1 MRAAENRATNSM
13 MGFEFS
19 QEKFPAPSTSWILQ
33 PVASIRSKSRTEN
46 PEGYDLDLDF
56 WSGKAIK

>member
-1 MRAAENRATNSM
+1 MRAAENRATNSNM
-13 MGFEFS
+13 AFELS

-33 PVASIRSKSRTEN
+33 PVASIRSKSKTEN
-46 PEGYDLDLDF
+46 PEGYALDLDF